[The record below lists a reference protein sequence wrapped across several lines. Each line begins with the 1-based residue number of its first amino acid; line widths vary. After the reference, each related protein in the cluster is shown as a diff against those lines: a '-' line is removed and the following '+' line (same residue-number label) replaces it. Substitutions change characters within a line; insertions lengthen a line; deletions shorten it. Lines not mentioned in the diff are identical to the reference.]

1 MVEFLTAAGFTLTAP
16 QATFYLWINNPE
28 GMTSAEVSTM
38 FLEKAGVVVTPGS
51 GFGDAGEGYF
61 RISLTVSEA
70 RLNEAGE
77 RIVKVLKV

>member
-1 MVEFLTAAGFTLTAP
+1 
-16 QATFYLWINNPE
+16 
-28 GMTSAEVSTM
+28 
-38 FLEKAGVVVTPGS
+38 VTPGS

-77 RIVKVLKV
+77 RIVTVLKV